1 MKREAPADLWY
12 VELSELGGILLQFL
26 KKLFFKRRKDHRYL
40 IHDGSLVIVFPAK
53 DGTKIKWKVKVIDM
67 SLGGAAFIYEGS
79 PDDLAKS
86 GLIRLSN
93 NMPEAAKFETVSDVE
108 CSEGSTYRRRGVK
121 FEWKG
126 LLGKKQ
132 LIEYIKENGLQA
144 GGLTSS
150 RSTLSKVRTG
160 KTGVFS
166 ES

>member
-1 MKREAPADLWY
+1 VNLTADLWHTK
-12 VELSELGGILLQFL
+12 LSALGGILLQFL
-26 KKLFFKRRKDHRYL
+26 EKLFFKRRKDHRYL
-40 IHDGSLVIVFPAK
+40 IHNGSLVIVFPAE
-53 DGTKIKWKVKVIDM
+53 DGTKIKWTVKVIDM
-67 SLGGAAFIYEGS
+67 SLGGTAFIYEGS

-93 NMPEAAKFETVSDVE
+93 GLPEAAKYETVSDVE

-126 LLGKKQ
+126 VLGKKQ
-132 LIEYIKENGLQA
+132 IMEFIKVNGLQA
-144 GGLTSS
+144 GGLTSR
-150 RSTLSKVRTG
+150 RSTLSTVRTG